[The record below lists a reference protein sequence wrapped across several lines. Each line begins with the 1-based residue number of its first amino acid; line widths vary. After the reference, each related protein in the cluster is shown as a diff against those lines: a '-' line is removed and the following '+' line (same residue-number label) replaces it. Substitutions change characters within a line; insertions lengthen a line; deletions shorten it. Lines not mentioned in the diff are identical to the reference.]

1 MMTLIVRDNQF
12 NTYSGTVS
20 KRFSTTLMPELYS
33 LDKNENE
40 KIINEI
46 IKTYQLEKFDNN
58 HQDEQITLSSYGIYF
73 IDLPKK
79 TILTTDDYGNIKTLL
94 LMEVASMMA
103 PNYITSNK
111 DEFFSSI
118 KKMLEKDYLNTTEEE
133 KIVLLNCIE
142 TFSNGTNHQESRNS
156 LEKIISSKFEIE
168 LNEEKI
174 GWTIVQENKTDL
186 NFYEMFINYCF
197 DNNITI
203 NEVEKANL
211 IYNLKED
218 ILENVD
224 NPDEIESQIENLFF
238 KINTQREKEQ
248 LEEKLITQPYTKK
261 KIIL

>member
-1 MMTLIVRDNQF
+1 MMTLIVRD
-12 NTYSGTVS
+12 
-20 KRFSTTLMPELYS
+20 
-33 LDKNENE
+33 NE